1 VDNPKGSTKIST
13 VAAAISSTVDS
24 IFVRSFL
31 CGAGRRWQQLFC
43 GEDDFFLW
51 AAGASG
57 QKFCILLELRVTR
70 SISARRLNQDY
81 FIRSIQVHAFSNGVL
96 DFSREGT
103 RHPRFG
109 PLQYLR
115 MLLHGMRNGLFAMR
129 CQCAVSR
136 GRSDATRFILERQ
149 LRPLNILTSG

>member
-1 VDNPKGSTKIST
+1 MDNPKRSTKILT
-13 VAAAISSTVDS
+13 VAAAILSTADS
-24 IFVRSFL
+24 IFARSFL

-43 GEDDFFLW
+43 GEDDVVLW

-57 QKFCILLELRVTR
+57 RGFGILLELRVTR
-70 SISARRLNQDY
+70 LISARRLNQDY

-96 DFSREGT
+96 DFSRDGT
-103 RHPRFG
+103 RHPRIG

-115 MLLHGMRNGLFAMR
+115 MFLHGLRNGLFAMR

-136 GRSDATRFILERQ
+136 GKSVATRFISERQ
-149 LRPLNILTSG
+149 LRPLNILTTG